1 MKNCVLKTLLILSI
15 ILSFSVKA
23 ADAIPASAEQTA
35 RETGSVSTTD
45 IKESEADIIKRFS
58 LKNKFQRSP
67 EAQIRT
73 FYKNYVKYSE
83 QNNEEKLKSL
93 YSDVFINNDGFN
105 KNTVFKM
112 MEQSIDAYKDIT
124 YNSNIENI
132 FAEDN
137 YAMVDVHEFAMGST
151 TKKNNEIDDYG
162 LITSDIYYTDY
173 LRKEGNKWKITATV
187 IKSEKV
193 SLKYG
198 EAKSMPVDITAPKL
212 VPENCEYDVKVKID
226 SPDGV
231 LVIGSIVNDRIV
243 FPHSQKKDVFKSL
256 KSDVLERVVRA
267 NNNGNNEY
275 VSATIGITR
284 ASIEPPKVMFKMTG
298 MAFVM
303 SRVNIINENRDTDIK
318 ELVNETK

>member
-1 MKNCVLKTLLILSI
+1 MLRREMNKFWLYILSVFGIVVLLVALIVGFYLKGLPYIVSNDNFINYVEKVVSEQTGAEFDIEKPVLKTGLTPDI
-15 ILSFSVKA
+15 SFKV
-23 ADAIPASAEQTA
+23 
-35 RETGSVSTTD
+35 
-45 IKESEADIIKRFS
+45 
-58 LKNKFQRSP
+58 
-67 EAQIRT
+67 
-73 FYKNYVKYSE
+73 
-83 QNNEEKLKSL
+83 
-93 YSDVFINNDGFN
+93 
-105 KNTVFKM
+105 
-112 MEQSIDAYKDIT
+112 
-124 YNSNIENI
+124 
-132 FAEDN
+132 
-137 YAMVDVHEFAMGST
+137 
-151 TKKNNEIDDYG
+151 
-162 LITSDIYYTDY
+162 
-173 LRKEGNKWKITATV
+173 
-187 IKSEKV
+187 EKV

-243 FPHSQKKDVFKSL
+243 FPHSQKKDVFKSV

-303 SRVNIINENRDTDIK
+303 SRVNIINENKDTDIK